1 MYVGL
6 ALGDHTFA
14 VRAIDAAATPN
25 VDESAAEYAWTIV
38 APGADNTPEGTNVE
52 VSVGG
57 ATLTF
62 ASVTAPGVTSVST
75 LPAGADPTLPEG
87 YLTAG
92 ALYYDVSTTAT
103 FVGDVTVCLPYA
115 GVANAH
121 VLHFDGQWV
130 DVTTEQQGALVCGVV
145 SSLSPFAVA
154 EASAQVAPDTTIIQ
168 APADPTIQSTSAG
181 ADVQFQFSSS
191 IDSVEHPAEYECR
204 LDAEEWSSCDT
215 PFQFEALFGQHTLR
229 VRAVTHTDVLDATPA
244 SYTWTVLERPVATID
259 SGPLDEDPT
268 SPDIQN
274 ESRTAEFEFS
284 SDQDGSTFECR
295 LTGESSGTTWQACTS
310 PKSYENLAFGEYTL
324 EVQAIKDGN
333 ASFVPAQFEWEVA
346 DLSAPVVTID
356 EGPSGTVDST
366 TARFTFSADEP
377 VVFECSLDGGLT
389 WGVCH
394 SGVTYSGLGLGEHTF
409 SVRAE
414 DLSEGENVSEPVTR
428 TWTVADLTA
437 PSISLTGKP
446 AATTSQTTAQFAFT
460 TSDNWGGAVT
470 VVCRLDGASFQT
482 CASPK
487 SYADLSAAQHT
498 FDVRAT
504 DSAGN
509 SRTETYSWTVEDVV
523 DPEAQITS
531 VTSGSLVI
539 EFTGT
544 DDHTATADLR
554 FECRVDAGAY
564 GACTSPTT
572 YSDAQLAAMTP
583 GQHTFQVRAID
594 EADNVGA
601 PDSRT
606 FTVADTKA
614 PDTSITGH
622 PNATTTNTE
631 ASFTFTGSDDGTAPA
646 NLTFACKLDTG
657 SFEPCTSGKTY
668 TGLGIGPHTF
678 EVRAS
683 DAAGN
688 VDGSPASYSWEIQA
702 PAPTPDT
709 TAPETTITEQPPAVT
724 TETSASFRFS
734 GTDNVTA
741 PGSLTFE
748 CKLDTGSYVACTSPQ
763 TYTGLGTGPHTF
775 SVKAKDAAGNVD
787 QTVASHT
794 WTVQSSTVDCG
805 ALQTL
810 TATADAWIDFGS
822 PTANKGSDSIL
833 KVMSKSGGNLRALVR
848 FNLPTMPQGC
858 SVETATLRL
867 NAKSGVEGRTLQV
880 HRLGGSWTEG
890 GVTWANQPA
899 TTGSAVTTSSGL
911 GYREWNVAAMVQGMY
926 TTGNEGFLVRDASE
940 DQDAEQQFHSR
951 EESTNRPQLVLKFG
965 TGAPPNGVPD
975 TQLTGNPLP
984 ASPTTSATFGFTG
997 TDDATPASSLTFQC
1011 QLDVA
1016 ETAAWTACREPAHL
1030 LQPRGGFA
1038 HLPSP
1043 GRRRWG
1049 CGRPAAG
1056 RVHLDDRPHGARD
1069 RHPVRPAVVHAE
1081 HEREVRVPLAGDR

>member
-1 MYVGL
+1 
-6 ALGDHTFA
+6 
-14 VRAIDAAATPN
+14 
-25 VDESAAEYAWTIV
+25 
-38 APGADNTPEGTNVE
+38 
-52 VSVGG
+52 
-57 ATLTF
+57 
-62 ASVTAPGVTSVST
+62 
-75 LPAGADPTLPEG
+75 
-87 YLTAG
+87 
-92 ALYYDVSTTAT
+92 
-103 FVGDVTVCLPYA
+103 
-115 GVANAH
+115 
-121 VLHFDGQWV
+121 
-130 DVTTEQQGALVCGVV
+130 
-145 SSLSPFAVA
+145 
-154 EASAQVAPDTTIIQ
+154 
-168 APADPTIQSTSAG
+168 
-181 ADVQFQFSSS
+181 
-191 IDSVEHPAEYECR
+191 
-204 LDAEEWSSCDT
+204 
-215 PFQFEALFGQHTLR
+215 
-229 VRAVTHTDVLDATPA
+229 
-244 SYTWTVLERPVATID
+244 
-259 SGPLDEDPT
+259 
-268 SPDIQN
+268 
-274 ESRTAEFEFS
+274 
-284 SDQDGSTFECR
+284 
-295 LTGESSGTTWQACTS
+295 
-310 PKSYENLAFGEYTL
+310 
-324 EVQAIKDGN
+324 
-333 ASFVPAQFEWEVA
+333 
-346 DLSAPVVTID
+346 
-356 EGPSGTVDST
+356 
-366 TARFTFSADEP
+366 
-377 VVFECSLDGGLT
+377 
-389 WGVCH
+389 
-394 SGVTYSGLGLGEHTF
+394 
-409 SVRAE
+409 
-414 DLSEGENVSEPVTR
+414 
-428 TWTVADLTA
+428 
-437 PSISLTGKP
+437 
-446 AATTSQTTAQFAFT
+446 
-460 TSDNWGGAVT
+460 
-470 VVCRLDGASFQT
+470 
-482 CASPK
+482 
-487 SYADLSAAQHT
+487 
-498 FDVRAT
+498 
-504 DSAGN
+504 
-509 SRTETYSWTVEDVV
+509 
-523 DPEAQITS
+523 
-531 VTSGSLVI
+531 
-539 EFTGT
+539 
-544 DDHTATADLR
+544 
-554 FECRVDAGAY
+554 
-564 GACTSPTT
+564 
-572 YSDAQLAAMTP
+572 MTP

-657 SFEPCTSGKTY
+657 AFEPCTSGKTY

-688 VDGSPASYSWEIQA
+688 VDQSAASHSWEIQDR
-702 PAPTPDT
+702 PRRPTRRHRRRRSRSSR
-709 TAPETTITEQPPAVT
+709 PPSRPRRTPLPV
-724 TETSASFRFS
+724 RRHRQRH
-734 GTDNVTA
+734 A

-794 WTVQSSTVDCG
+794 WTIQSSTVDCG

-867 NAKSGVEGRTLQV
+867 NAKSASRGRTLQV

-951 EESTNRPQLVLKFG
+951 EESINRPQLVLKFG

-1016 ETAAWTACREPAHL
+1016 ETAAWTACAN
-1030 LQPRGGFA
+1030 PRTYSNLAGGFA

-1043 GRRRWG
+1043 GRRRRRVRSTRSPS
-1049 CGRPAAG
+1049 CTPGRSTS
-1056 RVHLDDRPHGARD
+1056 RRPRPSSD
-1069 RHPVRPAVVHAE
+1069 RPAVVHAE